1 RREMVKKGM
10 REWRGGRSAPT
21 EYPMSETTRAA
32 FQRALRAMNKARVP
46 YSIGG
51 ALALHWYSGFWRVAK
66 DLDLFVLPEHLDWA
80 MGVLASSGFSTRI
93 RHPQWLAEAI
103 LEPNKVDLV
112 FGMGNWLQYVDRAFI
127 EEARPGIVLGEKSWI
142 APPEEMI
149 YSKAF
154 VASRE
159 RYDAADIYH
168 LLVAVKGQ
176 LDWSRLLM
184 RFEEHWEV
192 LLSHLVLFRYVYPSH
207 RDIIPGWVLDQLL
220 SSFQETRREPW
231 TGGKLCRGFLLD
243 GIGTYSLDI
252 KEWGYR
258 DAREEA
264 WEELQLRSAKA
275 A

>member
-1 RREMVKKGM
+1 MVKKGM

-192 LLSHLVLFRYVYPSH
+192 LLSHLVLFRYVYPP
-207 RDIIPGWVLDQLL
+207 IET
-220 SSFQETRREPW
+220 SSPDGCWINCCPAFKRRGENRGRAGSCVEASSW
-231 TGGKLCRGFLLD
+231 TDRHLFIRYQGV
-243 GIGTYSLDI
+243 
-252 KEWGYR
+252 GYR